1 VVYSYPVRFRD
12 PLSRP
17 SSGPLFSGPIYP
29 GNGYP
34 PRPGEDRP
42 ALSPFGRLAK
52 NGNLGKSSILIYDRH
67 ANGPQA
73 SPVDMISIRGDDLD
87 ACQMVVT
94 LHPPRV
100 IPLEFDILAIDTQNL
115 SGEQT
120 NSEVSISDFI
130 ADDSPIEWPPLQ
142 ALLEFGAG
150 GTSSKV
156 IVDFLNGVTVSVTA
170 SYLRVHALVTQTKDV
185 FDIGGTSAAYYCAAH
200 VGPGFAENHI
210 TNTVYAGILDDKKES
225 GVIDIPKFAKRVQ
238 LFGARSRSDHP
249 TVTRGWIR
257 FFQSPDGSHPV
268 GDVWVSDKTSRIVD
282 VPNAAQYFSVINRS
296 GHHSKMSVVFG
307 LGL

>member
-1 VVYSYPVRFRD
+1 MQNYPVRYRN
-12 PLSRP
+12 PLAQP
-17 SSGPLFSGPIYP
+17 SSGPLFSGPFYP

-52 NGNLGKSSILIYDRH
+52 GGNLGKSSILIYDRH
-67 ANGPQA
+67 ASYPTA

-100 IPLEFDILAIDTQNL
+100 IPLEFDILQMDTQNL

-120 NSEVSISDFI
+120 NSEVSISDFVGDI
-130 ADDSPIEWPPLQ
+130 GPIEWPPLQ
-142 ALLEFGAG
+142 ALIEFGAG
-150 GTSSKV
+150 GTGTKV
-156 IVDFLNGVTVSVTA
+156 IVDYLNGVTVSMTA
-170 SYLRVHALVTQTKDV
+170 SYLRVHALVTQTKDA
-185 FDIGGTSAAYYCAAH
+185 FDIAGTSAAYYCAAH

-210 TNTVYAGILDDKKES
+210 TNTVYVGKLDNKDES
-225 GVIDIPKFAKRVQ
+225 GITDIPKFGKRVQ
-238 LFGARSRSDHP
+238 LFGARTHDIHHP
-249 TVTRGWIR
+249 TITRGWIR

-268 GDVWVSDKTSRIVD
+268 GDVWVSDKTSRIID

-296 GHHSKMSVVFG
+296 GHHMKMSVVFN